1 MLARRG
7 VVTLLL
13 LSFSVFCGA
22 GEDQLTPLLASAL
35 NGNTQVFPGT
45 DGRQHVV
52 YELIMINANATS
64 TKVAEGRRAAGCV
77 SHPGDRD
84 LSGRRVAR
92 APAQRCQ

>member
-52 YELIMINANATS
+52 YELIMINANTTPAT
-64 TKVAEGRRAAGCV
+64 
-77 SHPGDRD
+77 
-84 LSGRRVAR
+84 L
-92 APAQRCQ
+92 